1 MRDLDRVDRTRESPV
16 EPIAGAETTMLIV
29 YTELDVV
36 RKQIL
41 DL

>member
-1 MRDLDRVDRTRESPV
+1 MRDLDRVDRARQSPV
-16 EPIAGAETTMLIV
+16 EPIARAETTMLIV

-36 RKQIL
+36 GQEIL